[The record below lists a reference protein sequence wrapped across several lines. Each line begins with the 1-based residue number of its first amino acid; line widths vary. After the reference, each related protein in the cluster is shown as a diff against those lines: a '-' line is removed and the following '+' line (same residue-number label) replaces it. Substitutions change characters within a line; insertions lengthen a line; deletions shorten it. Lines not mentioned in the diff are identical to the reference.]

1 MSLIELID
9 KRTVKVPLEAADKQG
24 VLRELV
30 DLLASATDKV
40 SDPEALYRAVLDREA
55 LGSTGLSEGI
65 AVPHG
70 KTNAVKNVCLA
81 IGVAPEGIGFDAAD
95 GKPSRLFF
103 LIAASADKAGP
114 HIAALADI
122 ARLARSGALI
132 NALVRARDASELIA
146 ILQGE

>member
-9 KRTVKVPLEAADKQG
+9 KRTVKVPLESVDKQG
-24 VLRELV
+24 ILKELV

-55 LGSTGLSEGI
+55 LGSTGLEDGI

-70 KTNAVKNVCLA
+70 KTGAARNVCLA
-81 IGVAPEGIGFDAAD
+81 IGTAPQGIDFDAAD

-103 LIAASADKAGP
+103 LIAAPTDKAGP
-114 HIAALADI
+114 HVAALAEI
-122 ARLARSGALI
+122 ARLAHSSALI
-132 NALVRARDASELIA
+132 NALVHARDASELIG
-146 ILQGE
+146 ILQGD

>member
-9 KRTVKVPLEAADKQG
+9 KRTVKVPLESVDKQG

-30 DLLASATDKV
+30 DLLASAPDKV
-40 SDPEALYRAVLDREA
+40 SDPEALYMAVLNREA
-55 LGSTGLSEGI
+55 MGSTGLAEGI

-70 KTNAVKNVCLA
+70 KTDAVKNVCLA
-81 IGVAPEGIGFDAAD
+81 IGVAPEGIDFDAAD

-103 LIAASADKAGP
+103 LIAAAPDKAGP

-122 ARLARSGALI
+122 ARLAHSEALI
-132 NALVRARDASELIA
+132 NALVGARDASELIR
-146 ILQGE
+146 ILQGD